1 MFFCWQVLDLSG
13 NDITAKAA
21 SAIAD
26 AIRNKKKLRKL
37 NLADNDLKDRGASII
52 VKVLESGHE

>member
-1 MFFCWQVLDLSG
+1 MLDLSG

-21 SAIAD
+21 PAIAD